1 MKVLCDPPVQRNQE
15 QFQIV
20 WLVHDVTR
28 VLPEDQ
34 INVAGL
40 QRFTKLQ

>member
-1 MKVLCDPPVQRNQE
+1 MKKLCDPPVQRYQE
-15 QFQIV
+15 QFQV
-20 WLVHDVTR
+20 VGLVHDVTR

-40 QRFTKLQ
+40 